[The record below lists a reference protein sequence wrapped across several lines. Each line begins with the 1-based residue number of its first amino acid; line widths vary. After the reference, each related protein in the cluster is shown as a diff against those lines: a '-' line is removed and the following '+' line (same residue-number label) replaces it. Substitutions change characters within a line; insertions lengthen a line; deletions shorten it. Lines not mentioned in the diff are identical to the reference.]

1 MKIEYVGQMWR
12 HVSFKL
18 NFIHVLYK
26 NFKSSVIAHTLEL
39 QNEEDEAGE
48 S

>member
-1 MKIEYVGQMWR
+1 MNIEYVGQMWR

-18 NFIHVLYK
+18 NFIHVLSK
-26 NFKSSVIAHTLEL
+26 NFKSRVIAHTLEL

>member
-1 MKIEYVGQMWR
+1 MLDKCGDM
-12 HVSFKL
+12 FPLNL
-18 NFIHVLYK
+18 NFIHVLSK